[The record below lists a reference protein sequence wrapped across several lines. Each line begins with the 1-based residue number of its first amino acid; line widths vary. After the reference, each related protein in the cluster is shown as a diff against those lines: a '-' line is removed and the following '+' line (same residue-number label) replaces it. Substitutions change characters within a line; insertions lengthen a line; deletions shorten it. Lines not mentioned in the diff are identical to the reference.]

1 MIIQSAVMALRPLL
15 TPPYRAVLWKSLG
28 LAAVA
33 LVLLWFGLTWI
44 VDWLAL
50 PWLDALFPD
59 TEAGQRWEGWF
70 GFLAAVLAGIGI
82 AVGLS
87 LLIAPVTALIA
98 GLFLDDVAELV
109 ERGDYPADP
118 PGRALPIGQAIAQS
132 LGFFAIVVVGNVVA
146 LLLLFVPG
154 VNLVAF
160 FLVNGYL
167 LGREFFEFAAMRFRP
182 QDEARQLRRD
192 HAGTVLLAGLVIAA
206 LLAVPVLNLLAP
218 LFAATFMVHLHKAI
232 SRKTARA

>member
-50 PWLDALFPD
+50 PWIDVLFPD
-59 TEAGQRWEGWF
+59 TEVGQRWEGWF

-192 HAGTVLLAGLVIAA
+192 HAGTVFLAGLVIAA